1 MGAFLD
7 SCVCIRKSV
16 FDGDGQCVCCMTN
29 ALSLQI
35 LWPLA
40 SLFPPPV
47 QPEETLTDFC
57 LA

>member
-1 MGAFLD
+1 MKD
-7 SCVCIRKSV
+7 SCVCVRKSV

-29 ALSLQI
+29 ASSLQI

-40 SLFPPPV
+40 SLFSPLV